1 MREIRMVDLHT
12 QYLKIREEINEAIGH
27 VLESTAFIKGPEV
40 KAFQEELAAYM
51 DVPHC
56 IACGNGTDALQ
67 VAMMALDLEP
77 GDEVITTP
85 FTFIATIEV
94 IRLLGLKPVLVDID
108 PHTFNMNPGLLE
120 KAITPKTRA
129 IVPIHLFGQ
138 SAHMEPIRS
147 LARENQLYVIE
158 DAAQALGTDYRF
170 DNGQVK
176 KAGTLGEIGCTSFF
190 PSKNLGAYGDGGA
203 LFTSDEKLA
212 EKIGAL
218 VNHGMKKRYHYD
230 YVGVNSRLDTLQA
243 AILRVK
249 LQYLDAY
256 NEARQKVAA
265 FYDRALGDLPGLSVP
280 AKSPF
285 STHIYHQYTLQV
297 DHGKRDALKA
307 HLQEHNIPAMIYYP
321 VPLHV
326 QKAYADLGYREGD
339 FPVTEAMCK
348 RVLSLPVHTEM
359 EQDQLEAVAGAV
371 KGFYK

>member
-1 MREIRMVDLHT
+1 MVDLHT
-12 QYLKIREEINEAIGH
+12 QYLKIREEINEAIGR

-51 DVPHC
+51 GVPHC

-108 PHTFNMNPGLLE
+108 PHTFNMDPGLLE
-120 KAITPKTRA
+120 QAITPKTRV

-138 SAHMEPIRS
+138 CAHMEPILS
-147 LARENQLYVIE
+147 LARENRLFVIE
-158 DAAQALGTDYRF
+158 DAAQALGTGYRF
-170 DNGQVK
+170 DNGEVK
-176 KAGTLGEIGCTSFF
+176 KAGALGEIGCTSFF

-203 LFTSDEKLA
+203 LFTSDGKLA

-256 NEARQKVAA
+256 NDARQQVAA
-265 FYDRALGDLPGLSVP
+265 FYDQAFSDLPELSVP

-307 HLQEHNIPAMIYYP
+307 RLQEHTIPSMIYYP
-321 VPLHV
+321 VPLHM

-359 EQDQLEAVAGAV
+359 EQDQLEAVTGAV
-371 KGFYK
+371 TGFFK